1 MNESQVTKL
10 FNHLMTGARIDRVS
24 AFNWYG
30 IADLRSRI
38 SNVEKIYNVTIP
50 RETKPGKR
58 YLEYYL
64 NPPYGNQK

>member
-1 MNESQVTKL
+1 MKESQVTKL
-10 FNHLMTGARIDRVS
+10 FNHLLTGARIDRVS

-38 SNVEKIYNVTIP
+38 SDCERVFCLTIQ
-50 RETKPGKR
+50 RETKKGKR

-64 NPPYGNQK
+64 NPINK